1 MLLIRPQ
8 RIFALWIFIL
18 HWRCCTIAAVTTQ
31 DEPRVN
37 EAITAPEVLLID
49 ETNQKRGVMK
59 ILEALNLARLAD
71 LDLVE
76 VAPMA
81 TPPVCRILNYGKYRF
96 QQQKREHEARK
107 KQKVQEIKEIKMRP
121 KIDVHD
127 YDFKLKAILSFLKDG
142 DKVKVS
148 VFFRGREMAFLDR
161 GRDVLARVVQ
171 DVGEWGVM
179 DTEPKMEGAH
189 MRMMISPAANLKQL
203 LKKEQETRVA
213 TSQQEVAPKEKKAPT
228 APKKKQIIFDADQI

>member
-1 MLLIRPQ
+1 M
-8 RIFALWIFIL
+8 A
-18 HWRCCTIAAVTTQ
+18 TVSTQ

-37 EAITAPEVLLID
+37 EKITASEVLLID
-49 ETNQKRGVMK
+49 EKNEKRGVVK
-59 ILEALNLARLAD
+59 ILEALNIARLAE

-81 TPPVCRILNYGKYRF
+81 KPPVCRILNYGKYRF

-107 KQKVQEIKEIKMRP
+107 KQKVQEVKEIKMRP
-121 KIDVHD
+121 KTDVHD
-127 YDFKLKAILSFLKDG
+127 FDFKLKAILSFLKDG

-161 GRDVLARVVQ
+161 GKDLLARVVH
-171 DVGEWGVM
+171 DVGEWGTV

-189 MRMMISPAANLKQL
+189 MRMMLSPAANLKQL
-203 LKKEQETRVA
+203 LKKEQESRVVV
-213 TSQQEVAPKEKKAPT
+213 SEQEVAQKEKKAPT
-228 APKKKQIIFDADQI
+228 APKKKNVIFDADQI

>member
-1 MLLIRPQ
+1 MWTY
-8 RIFALWIFIL
+8 FFIFIL
-18 HWRCCTIAAVTTQ
+18 HGRCCTIATVTTQ

-37 EAITAPEVLLID
+37 EEIIAPEVLLID

-59 ILEALNLARLAD
+59 ILEALNLARLAE

-107 KQKVQEIKEIKMRP
+107 KQKVQELKEIKMRP

-171 DVGEWGVM
+171 DVGEWGVV
-179 DTEPKMEGAH
+179 DTEPKMEGSH
-189 MRMMISPAANLKQL
+189 MRMMINPSPSLKQL
-203 LKKEQETRVA
+203 LKKEQESRVVA
-213 TSQQEVAPKEKKAPT
+213 SQQEALQKEKKAPT
-228 APKKKQIIFDADQI
+228 APKKKKVMFDADQI